1 MIRFDRFKDGKRHC
15 LTFSYDDGQVYDEKL
30 VDIFNRYGVK
40 GTFHLNSGRFDQEG
54 FVRSEQVKDLYRGH
68 EISCHSV
75 SHPFPDRI
83 PAPAW
88 RDEVWEDR
96 KTLENIAEY
105 AVRGMS
111 YPYGV
116 YNDTVIETAKSCGIV
131 YSRTTKETGSFGIPT
146 DFMMWHPTCHHNN
159 CMNYIDNFFRPW
171 AYETYSQL
179 FYVWGH
185 SFEFARE
192 DNWDLIETFCQK
204 MSGDEQIWYATNIEI
219 YDYIQGLQ
227 RLQFTADYKTVYNP
241 SSMELW
247 FSCDGGTVK
256 IGGGETL
263 RL

>member
-1 MIRFDRFKDGKRHC
+1 
-15 LTFSYDDGQVYDEKL
+15 
-30 VDIFNRYGVK
+30 
-40 GTFHLNSGRFDQEG
+40 
-54 FVRSEQVKDLYRGH
+54 
-68 EISCHSV
+68 
-75 SHPFPDRI
+75 
-83 PAPAW
+83 
-88 RDEVWEDR
+88 
-96 KTLENIAEY
+96 
-105 AVRGMS
+105 MS

-116 YNDTVIETAKSCGIV
+116 CNDTVIETANSCGIV

-192 DNWDLIETFCQK
+192 DNLDLIETFCQK
-204 MSGDEQIWYATNIEI
+204 MSGGEQIWYATNIEI